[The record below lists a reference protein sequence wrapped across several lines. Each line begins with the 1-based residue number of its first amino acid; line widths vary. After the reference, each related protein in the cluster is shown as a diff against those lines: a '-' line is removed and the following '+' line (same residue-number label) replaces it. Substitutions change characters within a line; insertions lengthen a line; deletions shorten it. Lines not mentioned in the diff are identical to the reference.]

1 MFTSVALF
9 NILISPLNAFPWV
22 INGLMEAWVSTK
34 RVQQFLQLDE
44 LDWST
49 YYHLQCNNGRRL
61 FEDDNNLSA
70 TKVNNDI
77 GAPCGSNDGGEIGG
91 DSGESSVCIRDGCF
105 TWKREGSSASKCD
118 SAQTGK
124 AGETGSSSQQEGLEE
139 PTAWMLVDLN
149 LSIRPVSAF
158 NYPCSWGIKQLHT
171 FHGTSK

>member
-1 MFTSVALF
+1 VALF

-34 RVQQFLQLDE
+34 RVQKFLQLDE
-44 LDWST
+44 LDWSK
-49 YYHLQCNNGRRL
+49 YYHLQCNSDRRS

-70 TKVNNDI
+70 AKGTKDV
-77 GAPCGSNDGGEIGG
+77 GTPCGSNDVGGIGG

-118 SAQTGK
+118 SAQTSK
-124 AGETGSSSQQEGLEE
+124 AGETGSSSQQVE